1 MSVVNGGNLDG
12 SPSDD
17 TCKATPCAKGLKL
30 KKRQFSRSPDSHV
43 MEAHPAKI
51 PKHVRSHDSHVT
63 EAHSA
68 KIPKYV
74 RSHDSHVTEAPHA
87 EKPLCSVVTVNGCRQ
102 AMETG
107 LLKSGGERTER
118 SPRPRGSHAVPED
131 NGLDP
136 LLRLYQSPPLL
147 GVDPPSES
155 ECQPVSDSSTCLPE
169 VEVGEGNTSPVE
181 VEVGEGNTH
190 PVEVEV
196 GEADRSL
203 VEDEVEEDDWGVS
216 FLANC
221 EGLLDEVERSSQLT
235 GEEKVGEELGRSLEP
250 YNLFRVT
257 AVEESSDRSCVC
269 VCVCVRACVWCVCMC
284 LCECECEVYNI
295 TYLVCLLHSSVMLLR
310 RCFTFFLLEEE
321 EVKGRR
327 SCVTYVDQSGWW
339 N

>member
-74 RSHDSHVTEAPHA
+74 RSHDSHVTEGPHV

-107 LLKSGGERTER
+107 LLRSGGERTER

-136 LLRLYQSPPLL
+136 LLRLYQCPPLL
-147 GVDPPSES
+147 VVDPPPESES
-155 ECQPVSDSSTCLPE
+155 QPVSDSSTCLPE

-181 VEVGEGNTH
+181 
-190 PVEVEV
+190 
-196 GEADRSL
+196 
-203 VEDEVEEDDWGVS
+203 DEMGEDDWGVS

-221 EGLLDEVERSSQLT
+221 EGLLDEVERNSQLT
-235 GEEKVGEELGRSLEP
+235 GEEEVGEELGSSLEP

-269 VCVCVRACVWCVCMC
+269 VCVCVRACVCGVCACVC
-284 LCECECEVYNI
+284 V
-295 TYLVCLLHSSVMLLR
+295 SVSV
-310 RCFTFFLLEEE
+310 RCIISLILSVFFTP
-321 EVKGRR
+321 
-327 SCVTYVDQSGWW
+327 Q
-339 N
+339 

>member
-30 KKRQFSRSPDSHV
+30 KKRQFSRSPDSYV

-107 LLKSGGERTER
+107 LLRSGGERTER
-118 SPRPRGSHAVPED
+118 SPRPRGSHAAPED

-136 LLRLYQSPPLL
+136 LLRLYQCPPLL
-147 GVDPPSES
+147 GVDPPPESES
-155 ECQPVSDSSTCLPE
+155 QPVSDSSTCLPE

-181 VEVGEGNTH
+181 VEVGKGNTS
-190 PVEVEV
+190 P
-196 GEADRSL
+196 
-203 VEDEVEEDDWGVS
+203 VEDEMGEDDWGVS

-221 EGLLDEVERSSQLT
+221 EGLLDEVERNSQLT
-235 GEEKVGEELGRSLEP
+235 GEEEVGEELGSSLEP

-269 VCVCVRACVWCVCMC
+269 VCVRACVWCVCVRAC
-284 LCECECEVYNI
+284 
-295 TYLVCLLHSSVMLLR
+295 VCV
-310 RCFTFFLLEEE
+310 
-321 EVKGRR
+321 V
-327 SCVTYVDQSGWW
+327 CVHV
-339 N
+339 